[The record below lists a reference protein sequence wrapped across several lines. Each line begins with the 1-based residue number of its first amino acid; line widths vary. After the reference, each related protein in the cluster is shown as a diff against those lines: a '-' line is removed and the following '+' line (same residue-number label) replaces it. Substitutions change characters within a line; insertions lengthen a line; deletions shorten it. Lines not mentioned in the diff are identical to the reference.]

1 MTISIKLKDGVIY
14 REVPFEVMMQC
25 DGPMMCDHD
34 SIQNPRTQ
42 GVVHM
47 KAPMEFN
54 HFLILAG
61 TYFTKMNLA
70 IVFKEA
76 KWYAIDDGIQLE
88 EYKQS
93 QTTPS
98 EYDVRTMRYAYPPER
113 LWFTQTTFDGAM
125 NAKTP
130 IRCEHD
136 MFNTEY
142 SMHRQKLQKSLPF
155 VEFMSFCEECLT
167 EEDINE
173 LVNNGNWIIEDPK

>member
-1 MTISIKLKDGVIY
+1 MSISIKLKDGVIY

-70 IVFKEA
+70 TVFKEA

-88 EYKQS
+88 EYKQL
-93 QTTPS
+93 QAEPS
-98 EYDVRTMRYAYPPER
+98 EYTTRTMRTG
-113 LWFTQTTFDGAM
+113 LFDDTAWYTEASFDEAM
-125 NAKTP
+125 KAKTP
-130 IRCEHD
+130 IRCEHSIFTD
-136 MFNTEY
+136 KHFRNRYEMVR
-142 SMHRQKLQKSLPF
+142 SMAFSKIISIF
-155 VEFMSFCEECLT
+155 EELLT
-167 EEDINE
+167 EDQINE
-173 LVNNGNWIIEDPK
+173 IVNDGKWLIEDPQ